1 MMFLVRG
8 ENIDSGY
15 LIPPD
20 QLFPVLE
27 QRVVAGFQMLAARV
41 AQGKAMGGVFPGER
55 GGALILEAE
64 SFEELDAFMNSLPFF
79 GFIKWD
85 IKPLMP
91 FSTIAE
97 KIPQYLSHAREM
109 MAGGGG
115 SS

>member
-1 MMFLVRG
+1 MMFLVLG

-27 QRVVAGFQMLAARV
+27 QAVVPSFQMLAERV
-41 AQGKAMGGVFPGER
+41 AQGKGMGGVYPGER
-55 GGALILEAE
+55 RGAFVLEAG

-79 GFIKWD
+79 GFVKWD